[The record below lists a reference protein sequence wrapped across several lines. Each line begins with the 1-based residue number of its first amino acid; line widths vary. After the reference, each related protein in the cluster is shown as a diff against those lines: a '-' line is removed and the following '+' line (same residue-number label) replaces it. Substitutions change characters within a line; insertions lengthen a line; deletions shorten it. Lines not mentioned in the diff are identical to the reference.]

1 MTEDIL
7 SQDTKG
13 VPTGMSTPTSKRRRT
28 SVLAALLSIFLAI
41 VMILLGERALF
52 DLNSV
57 FNPVAVDYADVYPTS
72 SGSSGGLRIQE
83 LSASSYASDRSALS
97 SERVYYPSSQS
108 GEYRMYK
115 LLIHAALV
123 IPVFLLM
130 FVFYF
135 WTWRKQEHAQFKV
148 IAVSYLIFG
157 FWMMLH
163 LLGEAF
169 GFVMQEYRNVGVY
182 VVLGL
187 LAATFTWLMVM
198 LQKRVNQTHGA

>member
-7 SQDTKG
+7 KTDSQS
-13 VPTGMSTPTSKRRRT
+13 TGQQQAPKTGRPRRRV
-28 SVLAALLSIFLAI
+28 SILAALLSILLAI
-41 VMILLGERALF
+41 VMIMLGERALF

-57 FNPVAVDYADVYPTS
+57 FNPIAVEKSVVSPSAGSGPVYYD
-72 SGSSGGLRIQE
+72 SGN
-83 LSASSYASDRSALS
+83 SYASDRSSLS
-97 SERVYYPSSQS
+97 SERVYYPSTQKT
-108 GEYRMYK
+108 EYRMYK
-115 LLIHAALV
+115 LLIHAAVV

-135 WTWRKQEHAQFKV
+135 WTWRNKEHAQFVV
-148 IAVSYLIFG
+148 IAVSYLIFA

-169 GFVMQEYRNVGVY
+169 GFVLTEYRNVGIY

-187 LAATFTWLMVM
+187 LAATFTWLMVI
-198 LQKRVNQTHGA
+198 LQKRVNQHHD